1 VSFGWR
7 RTTDAYR
14 IDPEY
19 GYAPLG
25 EREFF
30 LEASTATAGEI
41 EAARDVALQA
51 CAASSRNTVMAVMAE
66 LGRLRICTA
75 SRSSGTE
82 DTKLMVRVY
91 TDRIAQFPEDVAVWV
106 IRQWSETEKWWPSL
120 GELVT
125 RMDELMVERRAIL
138 AELERL

>member
-7 RTTDAYR
+7 RTTDAYL

-19 GYAPLG
+19 GYQPLG
-25 EREFF
+25 ERQFF
-30 LEASTATAGEI
+30 LDASAATPCEI
-41 EAARDVALQA
+41 ELARDVALQA
-51 CAASSRNTVMAVMAE
+51 CATGSRNGVMAE

-106 IRQWSETEKWWPSL
+106 IRQWSESEKWWPSL
-120 GELVT
+120 GELVI

-138 AELERL
+138 AELEQL